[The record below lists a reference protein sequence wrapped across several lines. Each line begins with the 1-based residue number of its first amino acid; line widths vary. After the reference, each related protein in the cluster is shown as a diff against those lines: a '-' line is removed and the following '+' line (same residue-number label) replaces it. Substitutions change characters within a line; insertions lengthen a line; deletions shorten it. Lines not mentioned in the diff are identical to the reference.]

1 VRALVVVW
9 LVLVMPSLCLAQ
21 APPPVDVELGSER
34 ASHPKLKSA
43 HELAKKAGAYSLRVR
58 YVKVEGRWAKD
69 VALPIAPGD
78 VLTPARIFDA
88 MEALERAITANAI
101 DGYGLRSKGEVGVL
115 YIEVDYDTSAPV
127 ADAAGVRPA
136 AGTVGVIFRPHYVH
150 VSLERIGDNVLPI
163 PRSPRPTFF
172 ENVPKPLLALKPVFG
187 VSEDRAFGTALGGAF
202 EADLFNLR
210 DPARISTA
218 TDENQHLDVH
228 AQGMKSVDE
237 SFYRV
242 DAGLRYSRRL
252 TGTLLQG
259 VSLGGNYDGVK
270 EPLGATEHTRNAG
283 LMSGGVTLKLAPSTR
298 LSLDTG
304 YRRTDDTFNEPG
316 SRARSS
322 TSADEQ
328 TNRALLDTIPRP
340 IYGFF
345 RAAVWEDNG
354 WLSGG
359 SSYQRMV
366 GRIAYAKEIP
376 VQPNQTIGLEVVA
389 GGGAVL
395 GSPPGYARF
404 FGGNSSGQFLYDSPS
419 SAALQNMPVGSLI
432 RSFGE
437 GRAGLPTASGARGGE
452 GFWHVNLNLT
462 IPIRW
467 YEPPPL
473 SQPLSSQTAARKKPK
488 MGRGIASSSARLV
501 CSSAEVELRA
511 RDPGSLNV
519 SSVRR

>member
-1 VRALVVVW
+1 MV
-9 LVLVMPSLCLAQ
+9 VMPSLCLAQ
-21 APPPVDVELGSER
+21 TPPPVDVEVGSER

-43 HELAKKAGAYSLRVR
+43 HERAKKAGAYSLRVR

-88 MEALERAITANAI
+88 MEALERAVTANAI

-115 YIEVDYDTSAPV
+115 YIEVEYDTSPPA
-127 ADAAGVRPA
+127 ADTAGVRPA
-136 AGTVGVIFRPHYVH
+136 ADTVGVIFRPHYVH
-150 VSLERIGDNVLPI
+150 VSLEQIGDNVLPI

-187 VSEDRAFGTALGGAF
+187 VSQDRAFGTALGGAF
-202 EADLFNLR
+202 DADLFNLR
-210 DPARISTA
+210 DPARISAA

-242 DAGLRYSRRL
+242 DAGLRYSQRL

-259 VSLGGNYDGVK
+259 VSLAANYDGVK

-283 LMSGGVTLKLAPSTR
+283 LVSGGVTLKLAPSTR

-316 SRARSS
+316 SRARTS
-322 TSADEQ
+322 TSSDEQ
-328 TNRALLDTIPRP
+328 TNRALLDAIPRP
-340 IYGFF
+340 IFGFF

-359 SSYQRMV
+359 GSYQRMV
-366 GRIAYAKEIP
+366 GRIGYAKEIP

-395 GSPPGYARF
+395 GNPPHTRASLEGTPRGSFFTTARPRRLF
-404 FGGNSSGQFLYDSPS
+404 RTCPSG
-419 SAALQNMPVGSLI
+419 
-432 RSFGE
+432 RSFGALA
-437 GRAGLPTASGARGGE
+437 RDGLASGRPVACA
-452 GFWHVNLNLT
+452 
-462 IPIRW
+462 
-467 YEPPPL
+467 
-473 SQPLSSQTAARKKPK
+473 AAR
-488 MGRGIASSSARLV
+488 AS
-501 CSSAEVELRA
+501 
-511 RDPGSLNV
+511 GT
-519 SSVRR
+519 